1 MRALLNHGADPSHSD
16 HCGRNAIKVAAKSGH
31 DTVVRLL
38 EEHSANQRSLRP
50 GINGGW
56 FTFHKITK
64 YVILRLCYNFYV
76 HYDLGGSS
84 SATSVTSNSTAE
96 TKPSSAILNP
106 LSTQYSP
113 AESPDSTKRRSCVS
127 LGNNSSN
134 SKSSSNLTGST
145 KSDQGKFNQNSMV
158 NQVIKVGNN
167 DVSNAFPLTRNCT
180 WRIFNSDTT
189 SNQFIHHTFH

>member
-1 MRALLNHGADPSHSD
+1 MITLL
-16 HCGRNAIKVAAKSGH
+16 
-31 DTVVRLL
+31 
-38 EEHSANQRSLRP
+38 
-50 GINGGW
+50 
-56 FTFHKITK
+56 
-64 YVILRLCYNFYV
+64 
-76 HYDLGGSS
+76 YDFLGGSS

-158 NQVIKVGNN
+158 NCQVIII
-167 DVSNAFPLTRNCT
+167 C
-180 WRIFNSDTT
+180 DTIISRDT
-189 SNQFIHHTFH
+189 CPIITVLSLYVRFFFVQMYDNKFCSAYEKI

>member
-1 MRALLNHGADPSHSD
+1 MLL
-16 HCGRNAIKVAAKSGH
+16 I
-31 DTVVRLL
+31 
-38 EEHSANQRSLRP
+38 
-50 GINGGW
+50 I
-56 FTFHKITK
+56 
-64 YVILRLCYNFYV
+64 
-76 HYDLGGSS
+76 GGSS

-167 DVSNAFPLTRNCT
+167 VVSNAFP
-180 WRIFNSDTT
+180 INSLV
-189 SNQFIHHTFH
+189 

>member
-1 MRALLNHGADPSHSD
+1 ME
-16 HCGRNAIKVAAKSGH
+16 
-31 DTVVRLL
+31 VRLKL
-38 EEHSANQRSLRP
+38 FSQH
-50 GINGGW
+50 
-56 FTFHKITK
+56 FTQKTRIYLVAKNISFH
-64 YVILRLCYNFYV
+64 ILIS
-76 HYDLGGSS
+76 GGSS

-145 KSDQGKFNQNSMV
+145 KSDQGKFGPNSMI
-158 NQVIKVGNN
+158 NQVIKV
-167 DVSNAFPLTRNCT
+167 SA
-180 WRIFNSDTT
+180 
-189 SNQFIHHTFH
+189 